1 MLDPIHEENMTV
13 QTDLAK
19 PPAPKG
25 QLTIHRDYLA
35 ALLADA
41 EAVGECARRL
51 LDAALPHS
59 ESEDA
64 LLLRDLYEGVGRMA
78 ETVVATEA
86 LGVPGSNLIIDLRSS
101 ESEDG
106 DAAVEHRGLRRRRR
120 SPWVSPRF
128 SATG

>member
-1 MLDPIHEENMTV
+1 MTMPTELV
-13 QTDLAK
+13 K

-25 QLTIHRDYLA
+25 QLTLHRGHLA

-51 LDAALPHS
+51 LDAAVPHS
-59 ESEDA
+59 ESEAA

-78 ETVVATEA
+78 ESVVATEA
-86 LGVPGSNLIIDLRSS
+86 LGVAGANLIIDLRSS

-106 DAAVEHRGLRRRRR
+106 GTAVERRGLRRRRR

-128 SATG
+128 STTG

>member
-1 MLDPIHEENMTV
+1 M
-13 QTDLAK
+13 QTDLVKA
-19 PPAPKG
+19 PAPKG

-41 EAVGECARRL
+41 QAVGECARRL
-51 LDAALPHS
+51 LDGALPHS

-64 LLLRDLYEGVGRMA
+64 LLLRDLYEGAGRMA
-78 ETVVATEA
+78 ESVVATEA
-86 LGVPGSNLIIDLRSS
+86 LGVPGSNLIIDLSSS

-106 DAAVEHRGLRRRRR
+106 DAAVERRGLRRRRR

-128 SATG
+128 STTG